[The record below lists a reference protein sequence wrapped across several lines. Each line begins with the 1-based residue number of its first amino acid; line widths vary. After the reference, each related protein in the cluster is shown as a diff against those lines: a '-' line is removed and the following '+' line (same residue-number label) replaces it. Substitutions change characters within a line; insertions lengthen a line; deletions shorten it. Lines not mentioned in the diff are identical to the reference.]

1 MKTVFLFIFM
11 GLFTMVG
18 FGQEHDSSYKYIK
31 IAAPWVKYTKK
42 EKQILHFVDAAF
54 APDSVV
60 TKKEKRFAKR
70 IWDMVMSGPTVIV
83 YVDFY
88 LEDNYPTT
96 SVSSGKYPHETSVPT
111 AFRDWN
117 GFSDEKPPVDVIGD
131 YIYINVS
138 NPPAKTKTFITVN
151 MKDKIVTFETFPEN
165 K

>member
-1 MKTVFLFIFM
+1 MKSISIFIFL
-11 GLFTMVG
+11 GLITMVG

-70 IWDMVMSGPTVIV
+70 IWDKVMSGPTVII
-83 YVDFY
+83 YVNSEVD
-88 LEDNYPTT
+88 DNYPST
-96 SVSSGKYPHETSVPT
+96 SVTSGKYPHGSVPT
-111 AFRDWN
+111 MFRDWN

-131 YIYINVS
+131 YIFINVS
-138 NPPAKTKTFITVN
+138 NPPAKTQTFITVD
-151 MKDKIVTFETFPEN
+151 MKDKIMTFETFPE
-165 K
+165 KK

>member
-1 MKTVFLFIFM
+1 MKSISIFIFL
-11 GLFTMVG
+11 GLITMVG
-18 FGQEHDSSYKYIK
+18 FGQEHDFSYKYIK

-70 IWDMVMSGPTVIV
+70 IWDKVMSGPTVVV

-96 SVSSGKYPHETSVPT
+96 SVTSRKCPHGSVPT
-111 AFRDWN
+111 MFRDWN

-131 YIYINVS
+131 YIFINVS
-138 NPPAKTKTFITVN
+138 NPPAKTQTFITVD
-151 MKDKIVTFETFPEN
+151 MKDKIMTFETFPE
-165 K
+165 KK